1 MEDVQDLEFE
11 TPLEEEVESIE
22 LSPDKRSVYTES
34 SDPEIVS
41 LHSKFKRGK
50 LVIQPDFQRQFV
62 WDGKRAS
69 RLLESAI
76 LGIPIPIIYISEE
89 PDNKEYV
96 IDGQQRLT
104 SFFSFLDGS
113 FPDSLEFKL
122 TGLNGFLRA
131 QRQEIRGAFREI
143 AGRD

>member
-22 LSPDKRSVYTES
+22 VSPDKRSVYTDS

-62 WDGKRAS
+62 WDGTRAS

-89 PDNKEYV
+89 PDNGIRDRRPTASHFV
-96 IDGQQRLT
+96 
-104 SFFSFLDGS
+104 FLIS
-113 FPDSLEFKL
+113 
-122 TGLNGFLRA
+122 
-131 QRQEIRGAFREI
+131 
-143 AGRD
+143 